1 LRTTSVILTK
11 KIRWDIKAPQV
22 FFSLNKTIFLSFLV
36 SKMMLYLLLIASL
49 AFASGE
55 QLFVFVDQSPNQRK
69 LEKCDQ
75 TEVLSCDQ
83 VNT

>member
-1 LRTTSVILTK
+1 
-11 KIRWDIKAPQV
+11 
-22 FFSLNKTIFLSFLV
+22 
-36 SKMMLYLLLIASL
+36 MMLYLLLIASL